1 MHQRLLRSKAHK
13 SRYHAISG
21 RPQGA
26 MLGLQIR
33 HVLWIRATPELVQEY
48 FPENFMRGR
57 RLVSTAAIGFR
68 QNGLVFIGTRH
79 PQAAEQAMQTLL
91 PGKRLGTAPVTTGL
105 RVTRAG
111 EG

>member
-1 MHQRLLRSKAHK
+1 
-13 SRYHAISG
+13 
-21 RPQGA
+21 